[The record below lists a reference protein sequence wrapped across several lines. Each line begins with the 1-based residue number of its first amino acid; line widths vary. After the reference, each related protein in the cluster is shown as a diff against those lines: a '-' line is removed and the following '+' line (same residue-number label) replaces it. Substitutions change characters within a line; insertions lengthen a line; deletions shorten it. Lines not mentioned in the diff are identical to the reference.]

1 MNKIYRTTLLF
12 LSPIFPVFHF
22 ITSKTNLLLSV
33 KFAEMWRKKIRK
45 KRRFCDSTNK
55 HCCKKRFSF
64 FFFFLAKNV
73 TYDRFRLSRGKTSFY
88 EPKP

>member
-12 LSPIFPVFHF
+12 LSPIFPVFIF
-22 ITSKTNLLLSV
+22 ITSKSNLLLSV